1 MDPSLNN
8 APQGEQQNGSAT
20 SIPMPKLETPS
31 SNANAPL
38 PLPQQ
43 NTQTPPSQVQ
53 HGHSAQQPGS
63 QQSAQPLVQQLA
75 QQQPQHT
82 EQRPPVSYPSS
93 AGYPSPGLNA
103 NNNQYAYPPAQ
114 PQQPQVGEPYR
125 ESPTGSNG
133 SLSLPSMRSLD
144 PLQQQQGVQQVQ
156 QQVQQGHQVQQVQQ
170 IQQQQQHM
178 GSPLPPP
185 NVAQMPYYHS
195 AQTLPHPGHQ
205 VNAYPMGVSMPDVG
219 AQNMRY
225 ALPPTDHRVM
235 SGGRHKKVCF
245 SRSIFGVPST
255 LIEDAVTH
263 HRVATGDQA

>member
-1 MDPSLNN
+1 MDPVLNN
-8 APQGEQQNGSAT
+8 APQGEQQNGSSTPA
-20 SIPMPKLETPS
+20 PKLEMPS
-31 SNANAPL
+31 NNATAPL
-38 PLPQQ
+38 PVPQQ
-43 NTQTPPSQVQ
+43 QSQSQ
-53 HGHSAQQPGS
+53 HGHSAQPQQQVAQQPAQQQHAQ
-63 QQSAQPLVQQLA
+63 QQSSQSASQPLVQQLA
-75 QQQPQHT
+75 QQQPQLT
-82 EQRPPVSYPSS
+82 EQRPPVSYSSS

-103 NNNQYAYPPAQ
+103 NNNQYGYPPAQ
-114 PQQPQVGEPYR
+114 PQPQVGEPYR

-144 PLQQQQGVQQVQ
+144 PLQQQQGAQQVQ
-156 QQVQQGHQVQQVQQ
+156 PVQQ

-205 VNAYPMGVSMPDVG
+205 VNAYSMGVSMPDVG

-235 SGGRHKKVCF
+235 SGGRHKKVHC
-245 SRSIFGVPST
+245 SRSIFGVP
-255 LIEDAVTH
+255 
-263 HRVATGDQA
+263 